1 MCERGGEGGLDGL
14 RESCGCVRVQKG
26 MNDCC
31 VRAHVAL
38 ALGRAW
44 LVKAVVNE
52 EMKVL
57 LDGGSRE

>member
-1 MCERGGEGGLDGL
+1 
-14 RESCGCVRVQKG
+14 